1 MIVGGGG
8 GGGGWGK
15 VLTAALGPDDGDD
28 GVGEAT
34 PQEPRPRREPRHRL
48 PVHLPV
54 RPHHLRRVAADA
66 LPSAAAGDGD
76 LHGHSRRG
84 REGPRRPRGESSRR
98 TPPPRG
104 EERERERRDT
114 WQREGERGGFV
125 RGGRRSEA
133 KGEEKDGVS
142 RTRKRLGESRGGS
155 NPKVD
160 THMARER
167 VLVFFFFGS
176 RWQNN
181 GERKLVKVTREKYL
195 QFFFPLFELCQAR
208 RSTFSQ
214 AD

>member
-104 EERERERRDT
+104 EERERERGGIRGSA
-114 WQREGERGGFV
+114 RGRGGGFV

-133 KGEEKDGVS
+133 KRRG
-142 RTRKRLGESRGGS
+142 RKRMACRGRGNGWGSREGVPIQRWIHTWHVRGFW
-155 NPKVD
+155 
-160 THMARER
+160 
-167 VLVFFFFGS
+167 FFFFLG
-176 RWQNN
+176 RGGKTMGKENW
-181 GERKLVKVTREKYL
+181 
-195 QFFFPLFELCQAR
+195 
-208 RSTFSQ
+208 
-214 AD
+214 